1 MRRTMSAPSPSM
13 SRAPSVA
20 RAARIACGLCA
31 AAALAGCGVTQ
42 GVVLH
47 ASATPRSSS
56 DLNLS
61 VRPCSIQTVS
71 LLTPAELPPHLTPEW
86 PPSSLVGDI
95 GPDYDTGGAVYP
107 GSIGDAN
114 EYLQW
119 TGFSAHPI
127 EGVPSGGTLY
137 TTHPTQVF
145 QLAEEI
151 DDWGT
156 VQNGE
161 RWMATQR
168 QSNQFNT
175 VPDYGD
181 GVERIPAVPAMGGDA
196 FMYQIDDGAAY
207 NSTPHTGPFIGH
219 IDTDIEV
226 RVGVLMFA
234 LSIDSGP
241 DADPAALAVSIMRSL
256 MAKERTVC
264 G

>member
-1 MRRTMSAPSPSM
+1 MTAPRSSM
-13 SRAPSVA
+13 PQARSVA
-20 RAARIACGLCA
+20 RAVRVACGLCA
-31 AAALAGCGVTQ
+31 AAALGGCGVSQ
-42 GVVLH
+42 GGLLH
-47 ASATPRSSS
+47 ASGTPPSSS

-61 VRPCSIQTVS
+61 VRPCPIQTVS

-86 PPSSLVGDI
+86 SPSSLAGDI
-95 GPDYDTGGAVYP
+95 GPDYDTGGPVYP

-119 TGFSAHPI
+119 TGFSAHPVQ
-127 EGVPSGGTLY
+127 GVPAGGALY
-137 TTHPTQVF
+137 TTQPTQVF

-175 VPDYGD
+175 VADYGD
-181 GVERIPAVPAMGGDA
+181 GVERIPSVPPMGGDA
-196 FMYQIDDGAAY
+196 FMYQIDDGAAS
-207 NSTPHTGPFIGH
+207 NSTPHTGPYVGH
-219 IDTDIEV
+219 IFTDLEV

-241 DADPAALAVSIMRSL
+241 DANPAQIAVSIMRSL
-256 MAKERTVC
+256 MAKERSVC